1 MKKKRIKKMSDY
13 KPTVREAKREN
24 VRLKIEELYNNYGLD
39 MQDMDTDEVD
49 RLIDYYN
56 DNSKQLEKDIKA
68 SKTSSTS

>member
-1 MKKKRIKKMSDY
+1 MSDY

>member
-13 KPTVREAKREN
+13 KPTIREAKREN

-68 SKTSSTS
+68 SKTS

>member
-1 MKKKRIKKMSDY
+1 MSDY
-13 KPTVREAKREN
+13 KPTIRETKREN
-24 VRLKIEELYNNYGLD
+24 VRLKIEELYSNYGLD

>member
-1 MKKKRIKKMSDY
+1 MSDY

-68 SKTSSTS
+68 SKTS

>member
-1 MKKKRIKKMSDY
+1 MSDY
-13 KPTVREAKREN
+13 KPTIREAKREN

-68 SKTSSTS
+68 SKTS

>member
-1 MKKKRIKKMSDY
+1 MSDY
-13 KPTVREAKREN
+13 KPTVREPKREN

-68 SKTSSTS
+68 SKTS

>member
-68 SKTSSTS
+68 SKTS

>member
-13 KPTVREAKREN
+13 KQTVREAKREN